1 VRYRPAVLAGQA
13 VKSQKLIEV
22 KFNPYEDESAPVR

>member
-1 VRYRPAVLAGQA
+1 VRYSRPRSAARR

-22 KFNPYEDESAPVR
+22 KFNPYDEERPGVD